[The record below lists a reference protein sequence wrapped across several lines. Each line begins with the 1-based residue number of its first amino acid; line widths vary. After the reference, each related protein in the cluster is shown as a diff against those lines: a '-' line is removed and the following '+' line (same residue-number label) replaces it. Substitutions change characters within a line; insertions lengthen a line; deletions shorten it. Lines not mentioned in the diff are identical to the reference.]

1 MKWYELEILDSSRT
15 FFEIQSQDS
24 QINLTEEDF
33 NSIGIVFVCAK
44 EGETNS
50 HLAKTNL
57 NTQKNKRSPIFTY
70 YVQFLL
76 MLIFVKF
83 FFK

>member
-1 MKWYELEILDSSRT
+1 MNLEFVKWYELEILDSSRT

-44 EGETNS
+44 EGETHCCYS
-50 HLAKTNL
+50 AAHIRITKT
-57 NTQKNKRSPIFTY
+57 IFP
-70 YVQFLL
+70 
-76 MLIFVKF
+76 M
-83 FFK
+83 

>member
-44 EGETNS
+44 EGET
-50 HLAKTNL
+50 HC
-57 NTQKNKRSPIFTY
+57 Y
-70 YVQFLL
+70 
-76 MLIFVKF
+76 
-83 FFK
+83 